1 MLKNTIGNNIKDQR
15 TFRRW
20 NQQFLADSVNT
31 SRQLVSA
38 YERGE
43 SVPDIYLLIRL
54 ADLFNISLDD
64 LTGRLYQPA

>member
-15 TFRRW
+15 TFRKW

-31 SRQLVSA
+31 SRQAVSA

-43 SVPDIYLLIRL
+43 SIPDIFLLIKL

-64 LTGRLYQPA
+64 LTGHICQPA

>member
-20 NQQFLADSVNT
+20 NQQFLADKVNT
-31 SRQLVSA
+31 SRQSVSA

-43 SVPDIYLLIRL
+43 NIPDIFLLIKL
-54 ADLFNISLDD
+54 ADLFDVSLDD
-64 LTGRLYQPA
+64 LAGRIYEPA

>member
-31 SRQLVSA
+31 SRQSVSA

>member
-1 MLKNTIGNNIKDQR
+1 MLKNTIGTNIKDQR

-31 SRQLVSA
+31 SRQSVSA